1 MSTPVANPGL
11 QKAAILMVLL
21 GEEAASHIYRNL
33 PENDVQRLTRRIAE
47 LEHFKPETAIAV
59 LEEYH
64 QLSLTQS
71 YLAEGGPDY
80 AQKLLVKSFGEAGAQ
95 RLLDQVTSTM
105 EQNAVHLESL
115 QEADPQQ
122 LAKFLEVEHPQTIA
136 LILAHLNARQASTL
150 LLRLP
155 EDVRAE
161 TIKRLAQLRQF
172 SPEVAQ
178 KVALALNKHLE
189 SVGEQSRRAY
199 AGFKGAADLLN
210 QIEPIKSKSILEI
223 IEKDDPKMALAI
235 RNLMFT
241 FEDLL
246 GVPEAGIR
254 ELLGQLDKKTL
265 ALALRGA
272 TEELKNLIFKSMSSR
287 AVDMLKEDME
297 VLGAVRAKDVNQAQH
312 EIVEVARRLEA
323 EGKLVSERRIA
334 GGVCR
339 LARPSGSSSPEPS
352 PCSPMPMLAGFRAAR
367 PIPASRARTKAA
379 VSRRRPS
386 SRGAKARNSNCAPN
400 STRRS
405 PNIAPRSAA
414 LFRSSPLERQNY
426 YRRIEGEVVELAL
439 AIARK
444 ILHREV
450 QIDPHALAGIVRVT
464 LEKLDTGH
472 QGQSASSPQGSD
484 RLAAL
489 LCLPD

>member
-1 MSTPVANPGL
+1 MTASVANPGL

-21 GEEAASHIYRNL
+21 GEEAATQIYRNL
-33 PENDVQRLTRRIAE
+33 PELDVQRLTRRIAE

-59 LEEYH
+59 LEEYY
-64 QLSLTQS
+64 QLTLTQG
-71 YLAEGGPDY
+71 YLAEGGPEY
-80 AQKLLVKSFGEAGAQ
+80 AQKLLVKAFGEAGAT
-95 RLLDQVTSTM
+95 RLLDQVRSSM

-136 LILAHLNARQASTL
+136 LILAHLHARQASAL

-155 EDVRAE
+155 EEVRAE
-161 TIKRLAQLRQF
+161 TVKRLAQLRQF
-172 SPEVAQ
+172 SPDVAQ

-210 QIEPIKSKSILEI
+210 QLEPIKSKSILEI
-223 IEKDDPKMALAI
+223 IEKDDPKMALGI

-272 TEELKNLIFKSMSSR
+272 TEELKNLIFKCMSSR

-297 VLGAVRAKDVNQAQH
+297 VLGAVRAKDVNQGQR
-312 EIVEVARRLEA
+312 EIVETARRLEA
-323 EGKLVSERRIA
+323 EGKLV
-334 GGVCR
+334 
-339 LARPSGSSSPEPS
+339 L
-352 PCSPMPMLAGFRAAR
+352 
-367 PIPASRARTKAA
+367 
-379 VSRRRPS
+379 
-386 SRGAKARNSNCAPN
+386 
-400 STRRS
+400 
-405 PNIAPRSAA
+405 SAE
-414 LFRSSPLERQNY
+414 SQEEY
-426 YRRIEGEVVELAL
+426 VV
-439 AIARK
+439 
-444 ILHREV
+444 
-450 QIDPHALAGIVRVT
+450 
-464 LEKLDTGH
+464 
-472 QGQSASSPQGSD
+472 
-484 RLAAL
+484 
-489 LCLPD
+489 